1 MHSPF
6 FLFEVICSKF
16 LTALR
21 GYYTSDK
28 EKYNQMVLKRK
39 LVHVYEKKLGFSLF
53 FLFEV
58 ICSKFLTALRGYYT
72 SDKEKY
78 NQMVLKR
85 KLVHVYEKKLGF
97 SLIKTA

>member
-28 EKYNQMVLKRK
+28 EKYNQMVLEGKV
-39 LVHVYEKKLGFSLF
+39 VHVYEKKS
-53 FLFEV
+53 
-58 ICSKFLTALRGYYT
+58 
-72 SDKEKY
+72 
-78 NQMVLKR
+78 
-85 KLVHVYEKKLGF
+85 GF
-97 SLIKTA
+97 SLIKITYKIIEKGILVKISSRIGHLIKRGNERIIAKIKKN